1 MDEELSWREAK
12 KRSDAIDN
20 ELKRESMSRK
30 STTNKGPKLLLLG
43 SGDSGKTT
51 VLKQLKIIHGDG
63 FTDVERATYRKHIQ
77 ENIVTNICRL
87 VEALEIFDLALANP
101 LNQIH
106 SRTVEEFRNMNNR
119 GHGIP
124 ASVILPIKSLWA
136 DAGIQQALRRSNE
149 LPEYQET
156 VEFFLNDIDRCASE
170 SFVPTNDDILHA
182 RFRTTEVTETQFVIS
197 NLVYKIYDVG
207 GQRSMRQFWA
217 PYFEGAITAILF
229 VVSIAGY
236 DQVLVE
242 DPSVNRM
249 YDAIALFQ
257 SVCNNPL
264 LKSVNIILFLN
275 KVDLLQKKIQ
285 KSTIRRYF
293 PDFDGDTSVKA
304 AGAFFKAKFV
314 SRNQSTTRKIYT
326 HFTTGTDTAHMSV
339 IISAV
344 KDIVLRMA
352 LTSSG
357 IL

>member
-1 MDEELSWREAK
+1 M
-12 KRSDAIDN
+12 
-20 ELKRESMSRK
+20 
-30 STTNKGPKLLLLG
+30 
-43 SGDSGKTT
+43 
-51 VLKQLKIIHGDG
+51 
-63 FTDVERATYRKHIQ
+63 YRKHIQ
-77 ENIVTNICRL
+77 DNIILNTCRL
-87 VEALEIFDLALANP
+87 
-101 LNQIH
+101 IH
-106 SRTVEEFRNMNNR
+106 AKTVGEFRNSKGNT
-119 GHGIP
+119 HGIP
-124 ASVILPIKSLWA
+124 ASVLLAVKSLWA
-136 DAGIQQALRRSNE
+136 DQSIQQVLRRSNE
-149 LPEYQET
+149 LPEFQET
-156 VEFFLNDIDRCASE
+156 SEFFMNDIDRCASE

-182 RFRTTEVTETQFVIS
+182 RFRTTDVTETQFVIS

-229 VVSIAGY
+229 VVSISGY

-257 SVCNNPL
+257 SICNNAL

-285 KSTIRRYF
+285 KSPIRRYF

-304 AGAFFKAKFV
+304 AGAFFKNKFV

>member
-1 MDEELSWREAK
+1 MDELSWREAK
-12 KRSDAIDN
+12 KRSDAIDA
-20 ELKRESMSRK
+20 ELKREALARK
-30 STTNKGPKLLLLG
+30 MTANKGPKLLLLG

-51 VLKQLKIIHGDG
+51 VLKQLKIIHGNG
-63 FTDVERATYRKHIQ
+63 FTDVERAMYRKHIQ
-77 ENIVTNICRL
+77 DNIIINIVRL
-87 VEALEIFDLALANP
+87 LGALEVFELTLSNP
-101 LNQIH
+101 LNLAHAKAVQEYAAAKGVAQ
-106 SRTVEEFRNMNNR
+106 S
-119 GHGIP
+119 IP
-124 ASVILPIKSLWA
+124 SVVIVAVKSLWA
-136 DAGIQQALRRSNE
+136 DPSIQQALKRSNE
-149 LPEYQET
+149 LPEFQET
-156 VEFFLNDIDRCASE
+156 AEFFINDID
-170 SFVPTNDDILHA
+170 
-182 RFRTTEVTETQFVIS
+182 RTTEVTETEFTIS

-236 DQVLVE
+236 DQVLAE

-257 SVCNNPL
+257 SICNNPL

-285 KSTIRRYF
+285 KSPIRRYF
-293 PDFDGDTSVKA
+293 PDFE
-304 AGAFFKAKFV
+304 
-314 SRNQSTTRKIYT
+314 
-326 HFTTGTDTAHMSV
+326 GTDTAHMSV